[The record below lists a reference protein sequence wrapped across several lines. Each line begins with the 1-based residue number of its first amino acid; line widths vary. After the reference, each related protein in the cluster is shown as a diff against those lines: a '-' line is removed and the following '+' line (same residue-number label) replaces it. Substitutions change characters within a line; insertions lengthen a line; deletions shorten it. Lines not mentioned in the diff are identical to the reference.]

1 MDNLE
6 EALKVGNAIRKLL
19 QSWWG
24 GWGVSLQK
32 GQRRKECE
40 GKQYMN
46 EQ

>member
-24 GWGVSLQK
+24 GGGGVSAERSK
-32 GQRRKECE
+32 KKRV
-40 GKQYMN
+40 
-46 EQ
+46 

>member
-24 GWGVSLQK
+24 GGGCLCRKVKEEKSVK
-32 GQRRKECE
+32 G
-40 GKQYMN
+40 N
-46 EQ
+46 NT